1 MTRIG
6 IFGGS
11 FDPVHYGHLRPAAA
25 VAAAIPLDAVIFV
38 PAHRAPGKE
47 AVSPAPAAHRVAM
60 LALALEGRRDF
71 TLSLAEIDRG
81 GTSYTVDTLRAFRR
95 DRPADELYFLLGT
108 DALAGFDRWRE
119 PEEILRIATLAA
131 FVREPHEPDVVAAS
145 PILSAHRSSILIFDS
160 VRVKISS
167 TDVRRAAAA
176 AESLAGSTPPAVEDY
191 IAKHGIYRDSGT
203 GRA

>member
-25 VAAAIPLDAVIFV
+25 VATAIPLDRVIFV
-38 PAHRAPGKE
+38 PANRAPGKE
-47 AVSPAPAAHRVAM
+47 TVPPAPAPHRVAM

-71 TLSLAEIDRG
+71 TISLAELERG
-81 GTSYTVDTLRAFRR
+81 GTSYTVDTLRGFRR
-95 DRPADELYFLLGT
+95 QFPDDELYFLLGT
-108 DALAGFDRWRE
+108 DALAGFDRWRD
-119 PEEILRIATLAA
+119 PEEILRLATLAA
-131 FVREPHEPDVVAAS
+131 FVREPHEADVAEKSAL
-145 PILSAHRSSILIFDS
+145 LSAHRGSILIFDA

-167 TDVRRAAAA
+167 TDVRCAAAA
-176 AESLAGSTPPAVEDY
+176 GEPLSGRTPPAVEEY
-191 IAKHGIYRDSGT
+191 IAKHRIYRDSGI